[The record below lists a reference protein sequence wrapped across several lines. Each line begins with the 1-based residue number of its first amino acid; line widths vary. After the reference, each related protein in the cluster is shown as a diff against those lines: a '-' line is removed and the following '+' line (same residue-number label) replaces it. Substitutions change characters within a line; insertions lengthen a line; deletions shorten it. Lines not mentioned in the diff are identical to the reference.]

1 MEKAALISR
10 AREYAELEKDP
21 VFAQEVKDLLAQND
35 DKELEDRFYRDLEFG
50 TGGLRGIIGGGYNR
64 MNTLVITRATQGLC
78 DYIKTQFPGKAFSAC
93 VAHDSRRRSADFALA
108 TALVFAANGIKAY
121 LFPSLRPT
129 PELSFAIRTLGADTG
144 VVVTASHNPP
154 QYNGYKAYWNDGS
167 QVVPPHD
174 EGIIHRVQGVS
185 SAASISKEKALAAG
199 LLVMLDGAVDDAY
212 VAMVKS
218 RLLRPQLMAKAAAT
232 AKIVYTPLHGTGAML
247 LERIMGELGL
257 KVMTVPEQREPDGEF
272 PTVSFP
278 NPEEPAAL
286 KLAIEL
292 GRKEKADVVMA
303 NDPDADRLG
312 IAVPGKDDSYILVS
326 GNQLGS
332 LHLDYILHSLSELG
346 RMPPKPY
353 CIKTVVTTNLQAAI
367 AEKYGVECR
376 ECLTGFKWIADLMRQ
391 FEAQGK
397 DFIYATEE
405 SYGHLIEPEV
415 RDKDGISAAALT
427 AEMTLYWRSKGLS
440 LLDRLEKLYQEFGYH
455 EERGISKYF
464 QGPQGMKIMSGI
476 MDAYRAKQPIALG
489 GIPVVSIRDI
499 KTGFEWET
507 GNPGKR
513 KIDLPE
519 SDVLQWRLRDGTLV
533 TVRPSGTEPKIK
545 YYILCKTDVPAAGLE
560 KAKAQTR
567 EKIQAIEADVR
578 KVIG

>member
-1 MEKAALISR
+1 
-10 AREYAELEKDP
+10 
-21 VFAQEVKDLLAQND
+21 
-35 DKELEDRFYRDLEFG
+35 
-50 TGGLRGIIGGGYNR
+50 
-64 MNTLVITRATQGLC
+64 
-78 DYIKTQFPGKAFSAC
+78 
-93 VAHDSRRRSADFALA
+93 
-108 TALVFAANGIKAY
+108 
-121 LFPSLRPT
+121 
-129 PELSFAIRTLGADTG
+129 
-144 VVVTASHNPP
+144 
-154 QYNGYKAYWNDGS
+154 
-167 QVVPPHD
+167 
-174 EGIIHRVQGVS
+174 
-185 SAASISKEKALAAG
+185 
-199 LLVMLDGAVDDAY
+199 
-212 VAMVKS
+212 
-218 RLLRPQLMAKAAAT
+218 
-232 AKIVYTPLHGTGAML
+232 
-247 LERIMGELGL
+247 
-257 KVMTVPEQREPDGEF
+257 
-272 PTVSFP
+272 
-278 NPEEPAAL
+278 
-286 KLAIEL
+286 
-292 GRKEKADVVMA
+292 
-303 NDPDADRLG
+303 
-312 IAVPGKDDSYILVS
+312 
-326 GNQLGS
+326 
-332 LHLDYILHSLSELG
+332 
-346 RMPPKPY
+346 
-353 CIKTVVTTNLQAAI
+353 
-367 AEKYGVECR
+367 
-376 ECLTGFKWIADLMRQ
+376 MRQ